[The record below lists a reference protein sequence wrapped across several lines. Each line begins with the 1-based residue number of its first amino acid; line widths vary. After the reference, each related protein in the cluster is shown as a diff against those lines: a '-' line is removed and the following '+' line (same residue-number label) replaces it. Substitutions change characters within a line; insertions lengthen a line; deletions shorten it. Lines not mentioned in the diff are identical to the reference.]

1 LSRRDFSA
9 VHAAL
14 QDAVDRQLLPGVSS
28 AVLQHG
34 EVVDEFCTGWA
45 DLERGVRLRADHIFR
60 AFSNTKLVTSCAA
73 LLLVDEGRIAL
84 DQPVKDLLP
93 ALARLRVMKPGAA
106 SIDDTEP
113 QRSDITIR
121 HLLSHQAGFSHGV
134 FDPGTPIFS
143 AYLASG
149 ARGSDSTLAQLT
161 DILAGLPLLYQP
173 GEGWEYSL
181 ASDVLA
187 RTVEVAS
194 GQRFDDFLRGRILG
208 PLGMVDTGF
217 VLQPAQR
224 ERFTALY
231 VGDPLD
237 RSKPGLRRL
246 DSTPYPNAYLQPVAR
261 QSGAGGLF
269 STQADMLVLI
279 RALLP
284 GRAGLLKPE
293 TLAETMRNQ
302 LPAGRTVSIPSIGA
316 YPGLGFG
323 LAGAVTIAPSAIG
336 GDEALGEL
344 QWGGLAGTHWWI
356 HPRSGVAGVL
366 MTHRFMGFW
375 NPFWFEFKRGVYQA
389 LA

>member
-1 LSRRDFSA
+1 LSRPDFRA

-14 QDAVDRQLLPGVSS
+14 QAQVDGRWLPGVSS
-28 AVLQHG
+28 VVLRHG
-34 EVVDEFCTGWA
+34 EVVDEFCTGHA
-45 DLERGVRLRADHIFR
+45 DLERGQRLRADHIFR

-73 LLLVDEGRIAL
+73 LLLLDDGRIAL

-93 ALARLRVMKPGAA
+93 ALARLRAMKPGAA

-113 QRSDITIR
+113 LRSDITVR

-134 FDPGTPIFS
+134 FDPGTPIFN

-149 ARGSDSTLAQLT
+149 ARSSDSTLAQLI

-187 RTVEVAS
+187 RVVEVAS
-194 GQRFDDFLRGRILG
+194 GQRFDAFLQQRIFG

-237 RSKPGLRRL
+237 PLKPGLRRI
-246 DSTPYPNAYLQPVAR
+246 DNTPYPNAYLQPFAR

-269 STQADMLVLI
+269 STQADMLALL

-284 GRAGLLKPE
+284 GRAGLLEPQ
-293 TLAETMRNQ
+293 TLAEMMSNQ
-302 LPAGRTVSIPSIGA
+302 LPPGRTVRFPMTGA

-323 LAGAVTIAPSAIG
+323 LAGAVTIAPSAVG
-336 GDEALGEL
+336 GDEALGDV